1 MYHAIVRR
9 IARQTFDKV
18 AARDYAAVLAGC
30 SPDIHHRFGGDHALG
45 GERHSREAL
54 GRWFDR
60 LGRLTPT
67 LAFEVTDVWVK
78 GLPHDT
84 VAVIRW
90 QATQEP
96 LDGVPYFNH
105 GVHVVRMRW
114 GKAVEIDANENSQ
127 LVADYLDRL
136 AARGVEEAAA
146 APITG

>member
-1 MYHAIVRR
+1 MYHAIVSRIVRR
-9 IARQTFDKV
+9 TFDKV
-18 AARDYAAVLAGC
+18 AARDYEAVLAAC

-54 GRWFDR
+54 GRWFAR
-60 LGRLTPT
+60 LGRLAPT
-67 LAFEVTDVWVK
+67 LAFEVKDVWVK

-90 QATQEP
+90 EATQEP
-96 LDGVPYFNH
+96 LDGETYLNR

-114 GKAVEIDANENSQ
+114 GKAVDIDATEDSQ
-127 LVADYLDRL
+127 LVAGYLDRL

-146 APITG
+146 APITS